1 MSVDNP
7 EASFNPRIRKGCDI
21 SLPGPLSWQQNV
33 SIHASVKDATC
44 LVSSF
49 TLARQVSIHASV
61 KDATDMELQDLTFNK
76 VSIHAS
82 VKDATRKE
90 WYMIINGK
98 FQSTH
103 P

>member
-33 SIHASVKDATC
+33 SIHASVKDAT
-44 LVSSF
+44 
-49 TLARQVSIHASV
+49 
-61 KDATDMELQDLTFNK
+61 
-76 VSIHAS
+76 
-82 VKDATRKE
+82 RKE

-98 FQSTH
+98 FQSTYLLLVDYQYYTL
-103 P
+103 